1 MTQTMEQ
8 FKKRQ
13 KLQYLSEQIK
23 PGKAQEVVKEEK
35 ISLAKQMESQQF
47 DAGVDLDDGNA
58 AAIFDGEPEEDEDI
72 FEGNS

>member
-35 ISLAKQMESQQF
+35 ISLAKQMES
-47 DAGVDLDDGNA
+47 
-58 AAIFDGEPEEDEDI
+58 
-72 FEGNS
+72 